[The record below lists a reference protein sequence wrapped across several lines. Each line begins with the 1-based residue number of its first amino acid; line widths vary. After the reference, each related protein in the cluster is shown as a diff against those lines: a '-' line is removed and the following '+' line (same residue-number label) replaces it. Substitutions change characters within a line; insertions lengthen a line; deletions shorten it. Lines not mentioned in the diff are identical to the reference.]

1 MAKESSLGNA
11 FLKGLGALVAGLL
24 LFAGEQYIQHHY
36 FADKPQG
43 QPPPPEIIPVA
54 GRVVD
59 AAGTKAIENAVVQLT
74 IGQIHEDQN
83 TDSEGRYAFS
93 LQGFDRKTAASMTID
108 AQGYKHL
115 SMNLLLSMMGDDK
128 ELKLVANTATAP
140 GHAGIGAIVGA
151 TWVGPG
157 HGGAATAPPAMVRYA
172 RRINPKVIVA
182 HN

>member
-1 MAKESSLGNA
+1 MAKVSSLGSS

-36 FADKPQG
+36 FEDKPPAPQT
-43 QPPPPEIIPVA
+43 IPVA

-59 AAGTKAIENAVVQLT
+59 AAGAKAIVDAVVKLT

-93 LQGFDRKTAASMTID
+93 LQGFDRNTATSMSID

-115 SMNLLLSMMGDDK
+115 SMNLLLSAMTDDK
-128 ELKLVANTATAP
+128 ELKLEANAPTAP

-157 HGGAATAPPAMVRYA
+157 HGGAATAPPTMVQYA

>member
-1 MAKESSLGNA
+1 MAKESSLGSS

-36 FADKPQG
+36 FADKPPAPQ
-43 QPPPPEIIPVA
+43 IIPVA

-59 AAGTKAIENAVVQLT
+59 AAGTKAIENAAVQLT

-93 LQGFDRKTAASMTID
+93 LQGFDRNAAASMSID

-115 SMNLLLSMMGDDK
+115 SMNLLLSAMTDDK
-128 ELKLVANTATAP
+128 ELKLEANAPAAP

-157 HGGAATAPPAMVRYA
+157 HGGAATAPPAMVKYV
-172 RRINPKVIVA
+172 RRTDLRQIVA
-182 HN
+182 MHN